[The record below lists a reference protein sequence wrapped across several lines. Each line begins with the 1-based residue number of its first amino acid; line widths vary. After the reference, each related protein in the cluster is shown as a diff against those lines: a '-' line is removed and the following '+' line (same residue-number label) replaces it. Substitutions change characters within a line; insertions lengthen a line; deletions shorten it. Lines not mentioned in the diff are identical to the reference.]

1 MNIFENIDLV
11 RDPLAHRYVKNEI
24 VDVVFAREVGSIASR
39 EGANHYAIG
48 DALITGSNGDKW
60 SVTRDR
66 FDAKYDAV
74 TPLKHGEDGHY
85 RNKPLPVCAK
95 QIHEAFAI
103 RRVAGGDLLH
113 GKANDWLMQYA
124 PGDYGIVDN
133 EKFMRVYRL
142 LND

>member
-1 MNIFENIDLV
+1 MLTFENIDLTS
-11 RDPLAHRYVKNEI
+11 DPLAHRYVKNEI
-24 VDVVFAREVGSIASR
+24 VDVTFAREVGSIASR

-60 SVTRDR
+60 SVTRNR

-74 TPLKHGEDGHY
+74 APHKQGDDGQY
-85 RNKPLPVCAK
+85 RNKPIPVLAK
-95 QIHEAFAI
+95 QIHHAFAI
-103 RRVAGGDLLH
+103 RRIAGGDLLH

-124 PGDYGIVDN
+124 PGDYGIVDK

-142 LND
+142 VND